1 VFSEIN
7 GDDLVGQAAQFLAA
21 GFETSG
27 SKMSYALYELAL
39 YPEIQNRL
47 EGWTHAGAE
56 QTQRRVDI
64 WWHTGNGLPGHGCV
78 RWVDW
83 SRLYYN

>member
-1 VFSEIN
+1 MYTEHHTNKHIVMEICTSLVGQLRHRNLVFSEIN

-47 EGWTHAGAE
+47 EG
-56 QTQRRVDI
+56 
-64 WWHTGNGLPGHGCV
+64 
-78 RWVDW
+78 
-83 SRLYYN
+83 